1 MHQLADLYMFVM
13 QAEKHLHIPL
23 DAERR
28 YLTML
33 ERACKMFTSQFID
46 AAVINTDS
54 QKGVGT
60 NTTIIDSLDSLG
72 FYS

>member
-1 MHQLADLYMFVM
+1 MLVM
-13 QAEKHLHIPL
+13 QAEKHLYIPL

-46 AAVINTDS
+46 AAVIDIDS

-60 NTTIIDSLDSLG
+60 NTTRIDSLNSLG